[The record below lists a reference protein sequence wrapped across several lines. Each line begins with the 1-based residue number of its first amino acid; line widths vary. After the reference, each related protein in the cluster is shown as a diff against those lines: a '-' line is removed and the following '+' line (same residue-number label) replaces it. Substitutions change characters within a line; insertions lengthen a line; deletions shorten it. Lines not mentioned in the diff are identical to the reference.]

1 MRTLPPAA
9 ALAALLAVAP
19 DALAQAAAAVQR
31 GPAPAVGQVSPGQ
44 PPLPSFD
51 QNAEETR
58 EQLRQ
63 ILDRYPPN
71 LRVVLRYDPTLLNNA
86 AYLAPYPGLAA
97 FLAQHPE
104 VAHNPLYFVG
114 GPQTPYES
122 NRGEDPASVRAR
134 VAGEALAM
142 SLVFFGVMAVVGVI
156 GWVLKMLVDHR
167 RWLRISKV
175 QTEAH
180 TKLLDRLAS
189 NEDLMAY
196 IQTSAGKRF
205 LESAPSLVAPAQAPT
220 APLGRILL
228 SVQIGTVATLIGSG
242 LLFLSRRLGGDSASE
257 LYEFGPVFFMF
268 GIVVLSA
275 GAGFIISAAVSFVL
289 SKQLGL
295 FASSPGSSN
304 A

>member
-1 MRTLPPAA
+1 MKTLPPAA
-9 ALAALLAVAP
+9 ALAALLALVP
-19 DALAQAAAAVQR
+19 DARAQVPAEAGPRGQVAAQANPVQT
-31 GPAPAVGQVSPGQ
+31 PS
-44 PPLPSFD
+44 PSFD

-58 EQLRQ
+58 EQVRQ
-63 ILDRYPPN
+63 ILERYPPN
-71 LRVVLRYDPTLLNNA
+71 LQVVLRYDPTLLANA

-104 VAHNPLYFVG
+104 VARNPSYFVG
-114 GPQTPYES
+114 TPQSGYDGRRS
-122 NRGEDPASVRAR
+122 EDPAAVRAR
-134 VAGEALAM
+134 EAGEALAM
-142 SLVFFGVMAVVGVI
+142 SLVFFGVMAVLGVI
-156 GWVLKMLVDHR
+156 AWVLKMLVDHR
-167 RWLRISKV
+167 RWLRVSRV

-205 LESAPSLVAPAQAPT
+205 LESAPALAAPAQAPA
-220 APLGRILL
+220 APLGRILF
-228 SVQIGTVATLIGSG
+228 SVQIGTVAALIGTG
-242 LLFLSRRLGGDSASE
+242 LLFLSRRLGADSASE

-275 GAGFIISAAVSFVL
+275 GAGFIISAAVSYVL

>member
-1 MRTLPPAA
+1 MRTLLPAA
-9 ALAALLAVAP
+9 ALVAVLAASP
-19 DALAQAAAAVQR
+19 DAAAQAPVAAAER
-31 GPAPAVGQVSPGQ
+31 APIAGQ
-44 PPLPSFD
+44 PSAGQNPLPSLD

-58 EQLRQ
+58 DQVSQ
-63 ILDRYPPN
+63 ILDRYPPS
-71 LRVVLRYDPTLLNNA
+71 LRVVLRYDPTLLTNV

-104 VAHNPLYFVG
+104 VAHNPSYFIG
-114 GPQTPYES
+114 SPQS
-122 NRGEDPASVRAR
+122 SFDRGREDAATVRAR
-134 VAGEALAM
+134 VAAEALGM
-142 SLVFFGVMAVVGVI
+142 SLVFLGVMAVLGVV

-205 LESAPSLVAPAQAPT
+205 LESAPTIASPPQTPT
-220 APLGRILL
+220 APLGRILF
-228 SVQIGTVATLIGSG
+228 SVQIGTVAALIGIG
-242 LLFLSRRLGGDSASE
+242 LLFLSRRLGADSASE

-275 GAGFIISAAVSFVL
+275 GAGFIISAAVSYVL

>member
-1 MRTLPPAA
+1 MRTLPPVAA
-9 ALAALLAVAP
+9 FATLLAVTP
-19 DALAQAAAAVQR
+19 DALAQVPAEAVQR
-31 GPAPAVGQVSPGQ
+31 GQVVGQANPGQ
-44 PPLPSFD
+44 RPLPSFD

-58 EQLRQ
+58 QQLAQ

-71 LRVVLRYDPTLLNNA
+71 IRVVLRYDPTLLANP

-104 VAHNPLYFVG
+104 VARNPSYFVG
-114 GPQTPYES
+114 TPQTPYES
-122 NRGEDPASVRAR
+122 RGAEDPASVRAR

-156 GWVLKMLVDHR
+156 GWVIKMLVDHR

-205 LESAPSLVAPAQAPT
+205 LESAPTLAEPVQTPA
-220 APLGRILL
+220 APLGRILF
-228 SVQIGTVATLIGSG
+228 SVQIGTVAALIGVG
-242 LLFLSRRLGGDSASE
+242 LLFLSRRLGVDSASE
-257 LYEFGPVFFMF
+257 LNEFAPVFFMF
-268 GIVVLSA
+268 GIVALSA

-295 FASSPGSSN
+295 FTSSPGSSN

>member
-1 MRTLPPAA
+1 MPAA
-9 ALAALLAVAP
+9 ALVAVLAVSL
-19 DALAQAAAAVQR
+19 DAAAQATVAAPR
-31 GPAPAVGQVSPGQ
+31 GPMAGQ
-44 PPLPSFD
+44 PPAGQSPLPSLD

-58 EQLRQ
+58 EQVSQ
-63 ILDRYPPN
+63 ILDRYPPS
-71 LRVVLRYDPTLLNNA
+71 LRVVLRYDPTLLANPT
-86 AYLAPYPGLAA
+86 YLAPYPGLAA

-104 VAHNPLYFVG
+104 VAHNPSYFIG
-114 GPQTPYES
+114 SPQS
-122 NRGEDPASVRAR
+122 SFDRGREDAATVRAR
-134 VAGEALAM
+134 VAGEALSM
-142 SLVFFGVMAVVGVI
+142 SLVFFGVMAVLGVA
-156 GWVLKMLVDHR
+156 GWVIKMLVDHR

-205 LESAPSLVAPAQAPT
+205 LESAPALAAPVQTPT
-220 APLGRILL
+220 VPLGRILF
-228 SVQIGTVATLIGSG
+228 SVQIGTVAALIGVG
-242 LLFLSRRLGGDSASE
+242 LLFLSRRSE
-257 LYEFGPVFFMF
+257 LDEIGPVLLMF

-275 GAGFIISAAVSFVL
+275 GAGFIISAAVSYVL